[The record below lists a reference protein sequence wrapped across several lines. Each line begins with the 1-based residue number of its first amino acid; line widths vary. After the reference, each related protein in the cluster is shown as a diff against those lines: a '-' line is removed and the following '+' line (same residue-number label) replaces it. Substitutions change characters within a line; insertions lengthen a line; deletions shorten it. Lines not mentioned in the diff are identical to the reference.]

1 MVDERLHALCY
12 ALIPVISGVAIVL
25 EPLQKFLGVLSPT
38 SLYHFGL
45 RFRQEDSRP
54 NQWAQEDMSL
64 EEDMMVNGASTYD
77 GYGIPEN
84 KWNADAFGENIPL
97 TIGPKWRPAARKY
110 GSILATPNFDL

>member
-1 MVDERLHALCY
+1 
-12 ALIPVISGVAIVL
+12 
-25 EPLQKFLGVLSPT
+25 
-38 SLYHFGL
+38 
-45 RFRQEDSRP
+45 
-54 NQWAQEDMSL
+54 MSL

-110 GSILATPNFDL
+110 GSMLATPNFDL